1 LAMVQLGLFVV
12 WIAGMHHNHEGCF
25 K

>member
-1 LAMVQLGLFVV
+1 MVQLGLFVV